1 MKTLIEATDT
11 SATYEFAANG
21 ARKVVTY
28 EQLEAENEEGSA
40 VTPNFEALSEVEY
53 QAWLAWLGEAASAP
67 SPLDLAEVHI
77 SRYFSVARLL
87 QMKVWWD
94 TFNHEDTPKLAAVYL
109 WTNNVTVSAAGGQT
123 EFTAPPHTFEELI
136 AEAVALQ

>member
-1 MKTLIEATDT
+1 MKTLLESTET

-28 EQLEAENEEGSA
+28 NTPEPSEEESPV
-40 VTPNFEALSEVEY
+40 VTPNFEVLSEAEY
-53 QAWLAWLGEAASAP
+53 QAWLDWIGEAAPAS

-94 TFNHEDTPKLAAVYL
+94 TFSHEDTPKLAAVYA
-109 WTNNVTVSAAGGQT
+109 WTNGVTVSAAGGQA
-123 EFTAPPHTFEELI
+123 EFTAPPHTFDELI